1 MTMTPDVFACG
12 IAIVGP
18 SNLEIF
24 MPHWDE
30 DRMGKIIGDP
40 RTEEGR
46 AFLRSRSPINFAQ
59 NTKNP
64 VLIGQGA
71 RDSRVPQEQSDT
83 VVEKMQQAGVEVTYI
98 VYPDEG
104 HGFAKPANNMSFYA
118 ITEVFLGQCLGGRY
132 EPIDAQIEGSSVQ
145 VPVGV
150 EHIPG
155 LKEALA
161 ARVELD
167 FIDF

>member
-1 MTMTPDVFACG
+1 
-12 IAIVGP
+12 
-18 SNLEIF
+18 
-24 MPHWDE
+24 
-30 DRMGKIIGDP
+30 
-40 RTEEGR
+40 
-46 AFLRSRSPINFAQ
+46 
-59 NTKNP
+59 
-64 VLIGQGA
+64 
-71 RDSRVPQEQSDT
+71 VPLEQSDT

-132 EPIDAQIEGSSVQ
+132 EPIDVQIEGSSVQ
-145 VPVGV
+145 VPVGG

-161 ARVELD
+161 K
-167 FIDF
+167 